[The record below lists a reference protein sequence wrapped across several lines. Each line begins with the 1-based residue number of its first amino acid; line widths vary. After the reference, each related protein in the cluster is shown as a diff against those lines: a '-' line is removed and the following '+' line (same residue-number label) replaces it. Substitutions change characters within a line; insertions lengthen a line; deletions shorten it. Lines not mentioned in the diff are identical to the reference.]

1 MRRVLVGALALA
13 LVVPA
18 WPAPTAEAQPPVI
31 SSTPL
36 SPATLAPAF
45 RLPRTD
51 GHAAVSLADTAGK
64 VRLIN
69 FWGTW
74 CGYSRIEV
82 PALAALQ
89 RAYRGRGLE
98 VMGLA
103 IERQAL
109 TPERFMQRAGTPYT
123 SLIADAAVQ
132 KAFGGIRVVPTTF
145 VVDRRGRLVEKIEGL
160 RDQAYFER
168 TVRKY
173 L

>member
-1 MRRVLVGALALA
+1 MRRALACALA
-13 LVVPA
+13 LVLVVPA
-18 WPAPTAEAQPPVI
+18 MPAPTAEAQPPVI
-31 SSTPL
+31 SSTSMTP
-36 SPATLAPAF
+36 TMVAPAF

-51 GHAAVSLADTAGK
+51 GQPAVSLDDTAGR
-64 VRLIN
+64 VRLVN

-89 RAYRGRGLE
+89 RAYRGRGLA
-98 VMGLA
+98 VLGLA

-109 TPERFMQRAGTPYT
+109 TPERFMRRAGTPYT
-123 SLIADAAVQ
+123 SLLADAAVQ

-145 VVDRRGRLVEKIEGL
+145 VVDRRGRVVEKIEGL
-160 RDQAYFER
+160 RDQAFFER